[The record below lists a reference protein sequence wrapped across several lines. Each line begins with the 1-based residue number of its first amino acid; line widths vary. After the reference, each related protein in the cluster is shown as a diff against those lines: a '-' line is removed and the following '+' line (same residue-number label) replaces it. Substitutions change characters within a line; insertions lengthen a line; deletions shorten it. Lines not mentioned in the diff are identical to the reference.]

1 MGGLG
6 VGVGVS
12 SSSEPGKSRGEG
24 IASAAMPRPQSP
36 AAAPTEGVCAGG
48 VLSASRLGTG
58 GGTCDIKHHTAV
70 SNLARRCDKNVTPRH
85 TVTSP
90 TSGVTRTQRR
100 RHKPHLAARHNHNT
114 ITSPG
119 VTEASDMTLHNSNIV
134 LTDRIS
140 RCDRNISITSPGVTV
155 PGDVTLHNSNIV
167 LTDRTSQCDTN
178 ITTQLRSDAP
188 LQWRAP
194 CRRHHG
200 LSPAEWSR

>member
-1 MGGLG
+1 
-6 VGVGVS
+6 
-12 SSSEPGKSRGEG
+12 
-24 IASAAMPRPQSP
+24 
-36 AAAPTEGVCAGG
+36 
-48 VLSASRLGTG
+48 
-58 GGTCDIKHHTAV
+58 
-70 SNLARRCDKNVTPRH
+70 
-85 TVTSP
+85 
-90 TSGVTRTQRR
+90 
-100 RHKPHLAARHNHNT
+100 
-114 ITSPG
+114 
-119 VTEASDMTLHNSNIV
+119 MTLHNSNIV

-200 LSPAEWSR
+200 LSPAE